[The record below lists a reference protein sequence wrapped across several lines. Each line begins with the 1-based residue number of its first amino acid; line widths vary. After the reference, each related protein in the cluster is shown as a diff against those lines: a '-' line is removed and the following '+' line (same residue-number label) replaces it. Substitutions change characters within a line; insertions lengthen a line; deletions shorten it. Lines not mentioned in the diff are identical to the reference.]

1 MRVEAQSEMI
11 RLTIREFNPV
21 LKDDTIVV
29 YRLLIMLSS
38 LGLKDEVLDQGN
50 TEMVTHY
57 IKRIRD
63 EQQKHKG

>member
-50 TEMVTHY
+50 PEMVTHY